1 MTEAAPNIVNM
12 VRAQANHVPE
22 SGLPLDAFPAK
33 VQEII
38 LDLASEES
46 FSVEYAAFAML
57 SAVATAIGNSHHI
70 RIKGAW
76 TSSPCLYI
84 ILVGHPGQGKTP
96 PLDFA
101 YKPIQDYD
109 YSLFCKFKEDYECY
123 TARQSEKAKD
133 DTLDVAEKPVLI
145 QTILS
150 DFTPE
155 VMMKQHNDNQ
165 RGIVILVDEIMGMF
179 NSINRYNDNPLI
191 TQLLTAYSGKQ
202 LKVSRCNNPIPA
214 IIRNPCISIIGT
226 TQTQR
231 IAEFFT
237 KENVSSGLV
246 DRFLFVFP
254 KEQRPP
260 IWTSENDSI
269 GIPTMTKPS
278 TALRWK
284 EIIDK
289 LLLLEFP
296 MAEDGKSLAPI
307 VLGFSDNART
317 LFYDWR
323 NSICEAA
330 FAIEGDAG
338 IDSRIM
344 KMDSNVGR
352 LSLVFQLLKWACGKS
367 HKQYIDAVSVRSAIR
382 IHQYLEECYGR
393 IMAIVKE
400 DNIDAQKREFLS
412 LLGDSFTTAEAIV
425 AGKETGFSESGVKKC
440 LPKLVRDKVI
450 CKVAHGQYAK
460 VHSSTLCTLS
470 TLGTFTLSGQDNP
483 VQSSQSTHNTIV
495 PKCHENISMDNDGND
510 DDVNSKDNT
519 NNNDKLNS

>member
-1 MTEAAPNIVNM
+1 MTETALNIVNM
-12 VRAQANHVPE
+12 VRAQASHVPE

-46 FSVEYAAFAML
+46 FSVEYAAIALL
-57 SAVATAIGNSHHI
+57 SAVAAAIGNTHHI

-76 TSSPCLYI
+76 TSSPCLFI

-101 YKPIQDYD
+101 YRPIQDYD
-109 YSLFCKFKEDYECY
+109 YSLFCKFKEDYEHY
-123 TARQSEKAKD
+123 TARQSEKGKD
-133 DTLDVAEKPVLI
+133 DTPDAEEKPVLI

-155 VMMKQHNDNQ
+155 AMMKQHNDNQ

-179 NSINRYNDNPLI
+179 NSVNRYNDNPLI

-202 LKVSRCNNPIPA
+202 LKVSRCNNPMPA

-260 IWTSENDSI
+260 IWASENNNI
-269 GIPTMTKPS
+269 GMPTVTKPS

-284 EIIDK
+284 DIIDK
-289 LLLLEFP
+289 LLLLECP
-296 MAEDGKSLAPI
+296 MAEDTKSLAPI
-307 VLGFSDNART
+307 VLGFSDDART

-323 NSICEAA
+323 NSICEAT
-330 FAIEGDAG
+330 FAKQGDAG
-338 IDSRIM
+338 IDSRVM

-352 LSLVFQLLKWACGKS
+352 LSLVFQLLKWACGES
-367 HKQYIDAVSVRSAIR
+367 HRQYVDAASVRSAIR
-382 IHQYLEECYGR
+382 VHHYLEECYGR
-393 IMAIVKE
+393 IMSIVKE
-400 DNIDAQKREFLS
+400 DTIDAQKREFLN
-412 LLGDSFTTAEAIV
+412 LLCDSFTTAEAIV
-425 AGKETGFSESGVKKC
+425 AGKEVGLSESGVKKC
-440 LPKLVRDKVI
+440 LPKLVSQKSIR
-450 CKVAHGQYAK
+450 KVAHGQYSK
-460 VHSSTLCTLS
+460 VSPSTLSTLS
-470 TLGTFTLSGQDNP
+470 TLGTFTLSEQNKSEE
-483 VQSSQSTHNTIV
+483 SSQSPHNTIV
-495 PKCHENISMDNDGND
+495 PKCNGEIPMDNDGDDND
-510 DDVNSKDNT
+510 ANSYNIT
-519 NNNDKLNS
+519 NIQNS

>member
-1 MTEAAPNIVNM
+1 MTESALNIVNM
-12 VRAQANHVPE
+12 VRAQASHVPE

-46 FSVEYAAFAML
+46 FSVEYAAIALL
-57 SAVATAIGNSHHI
+57 SAVATAIGNTHHI

-109 YSLFCKFKEDYECY
+109 YSLFCKFKEDYERY
-123 TARQSEKAKD
+123 TARQSEKGKD
-133 DTLDVAEKPVLI
+133 DTLDAAEKPVLT

-155 VMMKQHNDNQ
+155 AMMKQHNDNQ

-237 KENVSSGLV
+237 RENVSSGLV

-254 KEQRPP
+254 KEQRPQ
-260 IWTSENDSI
+260 IWASANDCIGMPTTS
-269 GIPTMTKPS
+269 KPS

-289 LLLLEFP
+289 LLLQECP
-296 MAEDGKSLAPI
+296 IAEDGKSLAPI
-307 VLGFSDNART
+307 ILGFSDDART

-330 FAIEGDAG
+330 FAKQDEGG
-338 IDSRIM
+338 IDSRVM

-352 LSLVFQLLKWACGKS
+352 LSLVFQLLKWACGES
-367 HKQYIDAVSVRSAIR
+367 HRQYVDAASVKSAIR
-382 IHQYLEECYGR
+382 IHHYLEECYDR

-400 DNIDAQKREFLS
+400 DAVEPQKREFLN

-425 AGKETGFSESGVKKC
+425 AGKEVGLSESGVKKC
-440 LPKLVRDKVI
+440 LPKLVSQKAIR
-450 CKVAHGQYAK
+450 KVAHGQFAK
-460 VHSSTLCTLS
+460 VSSSVLDTLS
-470 TLGTFTLSGQDNP
+470 TLGTFPLLGQDK
-483 VQSSQSTHNTIV
+483 SEESAQSTHNTIV
-495 PKCHENISMDNDGND
+495 PKCN
-510 DDVNSKDNT
+510 
-519 NNNDKLNS
+519 

>member
-1 MTEAAPNIVNM
+1 MTDTSLNIINM
-12 VRAQANHVPE
+12 VRAQASHVPE
-22 SGLPLDAFPAK
+22 LGLPLDAFPAK

-38 LDLASEES
+38 LDLASEEC
-46 FSVEYAAFAML
+46 FSVEYAAIALL

-109 YSLFCKFKEDYECY
+109 YSMFCKFKEDYERY
-123 TARQSEKAKD
+123 TARQSEKIKD
-133 DTLDVAEKPVLI
+133 DTPDAAEKPVLI

-155 VMMKQHNDNQ
+155 AMMKQHNDNQ

-202 LKVSRCNNPIPA
+202 LKVSRFNNPIPA

-237 KENVSSGLV
+237 KGNVSSGLV
-246 DRFLFVFP
+246 DRFLFVYP
-254 KEQRPP
+254 KEQRPTL
-260 IWTSENDSI
+260 WTSENGNS
-269 GIPTMTKPS
+269 GMPTITKAS

-284 EIIDK
+284 DIIDK
-289 LLLLEFP
+289 LLLLECP
-296 MAEDGKSLAPI
+296 MAEDGKSLVPI
-307 VLGFSDNART
+307 VLGFSDEART

-330 FAIEGDAG
+330 FAREDDAG
-338 IDSRIM
+338 IDSRVM

-352 LSLVFQLLKWACGKS
+352 LSLVFQLLKWACGES
-367 HKQYIDAVSVRSAIR
+367 HKQYVDATSVRSAIR
-382 IHQYLEECYGR
+382 IHHYLEECYGR
-393 IMAIVKE
+393 IRNIVKE
-400 DNIDAQKREFLS
+400 DSIDAQKQEFLS
-412 LLGDSFTTAEAIV
+412 LLGGSFTTAEAIV

-440 LPKLVRDKVI
+440 LPKLVRDKII

-460 VHSSTLCTLS
+460 VPSSTLCTLS
-470 TLGTFTLSGQDNP
+470 TLGTFTLSEQNMSEE
-483 VQSSQSTHNTIV
+483 SSQSTHNTIV
-495 PKCHENISMDNDGND
+495 PKCNENIPMGNDGDAND
-510 DDVNSKDNT
+510 ANNNNNT
-519 NNNDKLNS
+519 NIQNF

>member
-1 MTEAAPNIVNM
+1 MTETALNIVNM
-12 VRAQANHVPE
+12 VRAQASHVPE

-46 FSVEYAAFAML
+46 FSVEYAAIAHL
-57 SAVATAIGNSHHI
+57 SAVAAAIGNTHHI
-70 RIKGAW
+70 RIKGSW

-109 YSLFCKFKEDYECY
+109 YSLFCKFKEDYEHY
-123 TARQSEKAKD
+123 TAQQSEKAKD
-133 DTLDVAEKPVLI
+133 DKPDAAEKPVLI

-155 VMMKQHNDNQ
+155 AMMKQHNDNQ

-179 NSINRYNDNPLI
+179 NSVNRYNDNPLI

-202 LKVSRCNNPIPA
+202 LKVTRCNNPMPA

-246 DRFLFVFP
+246 DRFLFVFS
-254 KEQRPP
+254 KEQHPP
-260 IWTSENDSI
+260 IWASENNNI
-269 GIPTMTKPS
+269 GMPTVTKPS

-284 EIIDK
+284 DIIDK
-289 LLLLEFP
+289 LLLLECP

-307 VLGFSDNART
+307 VLGFSDEART

-330 FAIEGDAG
+330 FARQDVAE

-352 LSLVFQLLKWACGKS
+352 LSLVFQLLKWACGES
-367 HKQYIDAVSVRSAIR
+367 HKQYVDAASVRSAIR
-382 IHQYLEECYGR
+382 IHHYLEECYDR

-400 DNIDAQKREFLS
+400 DAVEPQKREFLN

-425 AGKETGFSESGVKKC
+425 AGKEVGLSESGVKKC
-440 LPKLVRDKVI
+440 LPKLVSQKSIR
-450 CKVAHGQYAK
+450 KVAHGQYSK
-460 VHSSTLCTLS
+460 VSPSTLSTLS
-470 TLGTFTLSGQDNP
+470 TLGTFTLSERNKSEE
-483 VQSSQSTHNTIV
+483 SSQSTYNTIV
-495 PKCHENISMDNDGND
+495 PKCKEKIPMDNDGNANGANRYD
-510 DDVNSKDNT
+510 ITNIQNS
-519 NNNDKLNS
+519 

>member
-1 MTEAAPNIVNM
+1 MTETALNIVNK

-38 LDLASEES
+38 LDLAQEES
-46 FSVEYAAFAML
+46 FSVEYAAIALL

-84 ILVGHPGQGKTP
+84 FLVGHPGQGKTP

-109 YSLFCKFKEDYECY
+109 YSLFCKFKEDYERY
-123 TARQSEKAKD
+123 TARQTEKGKD
-133 DTLDVAEKPVLI
+133 DIPDAAGKPVLI

-155 VMMKQHNDNQ
+155 AMMKQHNDNQ

-260 IWTSENDSI
+260 IWASKNGSI
-269 GIPTMTKPS
+269 GMPNVTKPS
-278 TALRWK
+278 TTFRWK

-289 LLLLEFP
+289 LLLLECP
-296 MAEDGKSLAPI
+296 MAKDGKSLTPI
-307 VLGFSDNART
+307 VLGFSDDART
-317 LFYDWR
+317 LFYNWR

-330 FAIEGDAG
+330 FSRQDGVG

-352 LSLVFQLLKWACGKS
+352 LSLVFQLLKWACCES
-367 HKQYIDAVSVRSAIR
+367 HKQYVDAASVRSAIR
-382 IHQYLEECYGR
+382 IHHYLEECYGR
-393 IMAIVKE
+393 IMDIVKE
-400 DNIDAQKREFLS
+400 DNIDAQKREFLN
-412 LLGDSFTTAEAIV
+412 LLGNSFTTAEAIV

-440 LPKLVRDKVI
+440 LPKLVSEKVI

-460 VHSSTLCTLS
+460 VPSSTLGTLS
-470 TLGTFTLSGQDNP
+470 TLGTFTLSEHNKSEESAP
-483 VQSSQSTHNTIV
+483 STHNTIV
-495 PKCHENISMDNDGND
+495 PKCNGNIPMGNDGDANGA
-510 DDVNSKDNT
+510 NSNDNT
-519 NNNDKLNS
+519 NIQNL

>member
-1 MTEAAPNIVNM
+1 MTETALNIVNM
-12 VRAQANHVPE
+12 VRAQASHVPE
-22 SGLPLDAFPAK
+22 SGLPLDVFPAK

-38 LDLASEES
+38 LDLAHEES
-46 FSVEYAAFAML
+46 FSVEYAAIALL
-57 SAVATAIGNSHHI
+57 SAAATAIGNSHHI

-109 YSLFCKFKEDYECY
+109 YSLFCKFKEDYERY
-123 TARQSEKAKD
+123 MARQSEKAKD
-133 DTLDVAEKPVLI
+133 DTPDAAEKPVLI

-155 VMMKQHNDNQ
+155 AMMKQHNDNQ
-165 RGIVILVDEIMGMF
+165 RGIVILVDEIIGMF

-246 DRFLFVFP
+246 DRFLFVYP

-260 IWTSENDSI
+260 LWASANDII
-269 GIPTMTKPS
+269 GMPTITKAS
-278 TALRWK
+278 TAQRWK
-284 EIIDK
+284 DIIDK
-289 LLLLEFP
+289 LLLLECP
-296 MAEDGKSLAPI
+296 IVEDGKSLAPI
-307 VLGFSDNART
+307 VLGFSDDART
-317 LFYDWR
+317 LFYNWR

-330 FAIEGDAG
+330 FARQGDAG

-352 LSLVFQLLKWACGKS
+352 LSLVFQLLRWACGES
-367 HKQYIDAVSVRSAIR
+367 HKQNVDAASVRSAIR
-382 IHQYLEECYGR
+382 IHHYLEECYGR
-393 IMAIVKE
+393 IMNNVKK
-400 DNIDAQKREFLS
+400 DSIDAQKQEFLN

-440 LPKLVRDKVI
+440 LPKLVSEKVI
-450 CKVAHGQYAK
+450 RKVAHGQYAK
-460 VHSSTLCTLS
+460 VPSSTLSTLS
-470 TLGTFTLSGQDNP
+470 TLGTFILSGQDKP
-483 VQSSQSTHNTIV
+483 AESSQSTHNTIV
-495 PKCHENISMDNDGND
+495 PKCNQN
-510 DDVNSKDNT
+510 
-519 NNNDKLNS
+519 

>member
-1 MTEAAPNIVNM
+1 MTESALNIVNM
-12 VRAQANHVPE
+12 VRAQASHVPE

-46 FSVEYAAFAML
+46 FSVEYAAIALL
-57 SAVATAIGNSHHI
+57 SAVATAIGNTHHI

-109 YSLFCKFKEDYECY
+109 YSLFCKFKEDYERY
-123 TARQSEKAKD
+123 TARQSEKGKD
-133 DTLDVAEKPVLI
+133 DTLDAAEKPVLT

-155 VMMKQHNDNQ
+155 AMMKQHNDNQ

-179 NSINRYNDNPLI
+179 NSVNRYNDNPLI

-237 KENVSSGLV
+237 RENVSSGLV

-254 KEQRPP
+254 KEQRPQ
-260 IWTSENDSI
+260 IWASANDCIGMPTTS
-269 GIPTMTKPS
+269 KPS

-289 LLLLEFP
+289 LLLQECP
-296 MAEDGKSLAPI
+296 IAEDGKSLAPI
-307 VLGFSDNART
+307 ILGFSDDART

-330 FAIEGDAG
+330 FAKQDEGG
-338 IDSRIM
+338 IDSRVM

-352 LSLVFQLLKWACGKS
+352 LSLVFQLLKWACGES
-367 HKQYIDAVSVRSAIR
+367 HRQYVDVASVRSAIR
-382 IHQYLEECYGR
+382 IHHYLEKCYDR

-400 DNIDAQKREFLS
+400 DAVEPQKREFLN

-425 AGKETGFSESGVKKC
+425 AGKEVGLSESGVKKC
-440 LPKLVRDKVI
+440 LPKLVSQKAIR
-450 CKVAHGQYAK
+450 KVAHGQFCP
-460 VHSSTLCTLS
+460 HLS
-470 TLGTFTLSGQDNP
+470 LIHFPLW
-483 VQSSQSTHNTIV
+483 VLFHF
-495 PKCHENISMDNDGND
+495 
-510 DDVNSKDNT
+510 
-519 NNNDKLNS
+519 

>member
-1 MTEAAPNIVNM
+1 MTETALNIVNM
-12 VRAQANHVPE
+12 VRAQASHVPE

-46 FSVEYAAFAML
+46 FSVEYAAFALL

-109 YSLFCKFKEDYECY
+109 YSLFCKFKEDYERY
-123 TARQSEKAKD
+123 TARQSEKGKD
-133 DTLDVAEKPVLI
+133 DTPDAAEKPVLI

-155 VMMKQHNDNQ
+155 AMMKQHNDNQ

-231 IAEFFT
+231 IVEFFT

-260 IWTSENDSI
+260 IWVSENNNI
-269 GIPTMTKPS
+269 GMPTMAKTS

-289 LLLLEFP
+289 LLLLECP
-296 MAEDGKSLAPI
+296 MTEDGKSLAPI
-307 VLGFSDNART
+307 VLGFSDEART

-330 FAIEGDAG
+330 FARHGDSG

-352 LSLVFQLLKWACGKS
+352 LSLVFQLLKWACGES
-367 HKQYIDAVSVRSAIR
+367 HKQYVDAASVRSAIR

-393 IMAIVKE
+393 IIAIVKE
-400 DNIDAQKREFLS
+400 DTIDAQKREFLN

-440 LPKLVRDKVI
+440 LPKLVSEKVI
-450 CKVAHGQYAK
+450 RKVAHGQYVK
-460 VHSSTLCTLS
+460 VPSSTLDTLS
-470 TLGTFTLSGQDNP
+470 SLGTFALSGQDNP
-483 VQSSQSTHNTIV
+483 VQSSQSIQNTIV
-495 PKCHENISMDNDGND
+495 PKCNEEIPMNNDGND
-510 DDVNSKDNT
+510 NDANSNDNI
-519 NNNDKLNS
+519 NIQNP

>member
-1 MTEAAPNIVNM
+1 
-12 VRAQANHVPE
+12 
-22 SGLPLDAFPAK
+22 
-33 VQEII
+33 
-38 LDLASEES
+38 
-46 FSVEYAAFAML
+46 
-57 SAVATAIGNSHHI
+57 
-70 RIKGAW
+70 
-76 TSSPCLYI
+76 
-84 ILVGHPGQGKTP
+84 
-96 PLDFA
+96 
-101 YKPIQDYD
+101 
-109 YSLFCKFKEDYECY
+109 
-123 TARQSEKAKD
+123 
-133 DTLDVAEKPVLI
+133 
-145 QTILS
+145 
-150 DFTPE
+150 
-155 VMMKQHNDNQ
+155 
-165 RGIVILVDEIMGMF
+165 
-179 NSINRYNDNPLI
+179 
-191 TQLLTAYSGKQ
+191 
-202 LKVSRCNNPIPA
+202 
-214 IIRNPCISIIGT
+214 
-226 TQTQR
+226 
-231 IAEFFT
+231 
-237 KENVSSGLV
+237 
-246 DRFLFVFP
+246 
-254 KEQRPP
+254 
-260 IWTSENDSI
+260 
-269 GIPTMTKPS
+269 MTKPS

-289 LLLLEFP
+289 LLLLEFL

-330 FAIEGDAG
+330 FAREGDAG

-352 LSLVFQLLKWACGKS
+352 LSLVFQLLKWACGES

-393 IMAIVKE
+393 IMAIVKD